1 MTVHLGWRALARW
14 TVISAALAVVLARP
28 ATAAISFLPPAADD
42 RPALDTAMPS
52 LADTVL
58 ATLHEE
64 DRRLDLVT
72 RFRLQMVTG
81 RWSVVIRAAKS
92 PFVEINYGTPEPVA
106 YETIADAGAPLKIT
120 ILSDS
125 AIDIP
130 TRPIS

>member
-1 MTVHLGWRALARW
+1 MESPGALDCN
-14 TVISAALAVVLARP
+14 ISCSCGCPSPTRHGGDLVLA
-28 ATAAISFLPPAADD
+28 PAADD